1 MSAIDP
7 EETRRHV
14 TERLADWDD
23 EDVAVREETALHPL
37 HVTVSSKH
45 PDTYYTQWIDLT
57 EQGTV
62 ELPAPD
68 DGFTSVGAKGRAAG
82 TATST
87 EEAVN
92 LVVREVANAV
102 SVLKKLRAQH
112 LQWDRPGTQ
121 PPVGDDALTE
131 ACTLWQGG
139 RDVGSSPVRAA
150 ARVLSG
156 VRHYFHADFI
166 TAYNEQARTTQEVL
180 AAGITLLRAVNAA
193 PHRDAGAWAASVGLP
208 AGGFAGRGISS
219 KPAED
224 PQIEKR
230 LATGQIEMPLW
241 GVSLSPEVAAGF
253 GTRFLFEL
261 VGDFPAV
268 PAGKH
273 SWIKQF
279 EQELV
284 TGGRYRVLSQEECDG
299 TTRVR
304 LQWFGASGDRVG
316 SDPLL
321 LAVLAAVPGVVH
333 SSLKRS
339 AGKDVLELR
348 LGREDW
354 ATVTRTPGSETVKVV
369 RYWAWDSDWDARGD
383 DEYSQWAA
391 MRAASRTTMVP
402 ADVESIVTAA
412 LTGKGDCSTHRT
424 PR

>member
-1 MSAIDP
+1 MNAIDFD
-7 EETRRHV
+7 EVHRQV
-14 TERLADWDD
+14 TERVAEWND
-23 EDVAVREETALHPL
+23 EDVAVRVEQGLHPL
-37 HVTVSSKH
+37 HVTISSKH
-45 PDTYYTQWIDLT
+45 PSTFYNQWIDLADD
-57 EQGTV
+57 GTV
-62 ELPAPD
+62 HLPAPD
-68 DGFTSVGAKGRAAG
+68 DGFTSVGAKGTTAG
-82 TATST
+82 TATGA
-87 EEAVN
+87 EEAVE
-92 LVVREVANAV
+92 LVVSEVAKAV
-102 SVLKKLRAQH
+102 SVLKKLQAQH

-121 PPVGDDALTE
+121 ALVGDDALIE

-156 VRHYFHADFI
+156 VRHYFRADFI
-166 TAYNEQARTTQEVL
+166 DDYNREARKSPDVL
-180 AAGITLLRAVNAA
+180 AAGIALLRAVNAA
-193 PHRDAGAWAASVGLP
+193 PHRDADAWAASVGLP
-208 AGGFAGRGISS
+208 AGGFAGRGIKS
-219 KPAED
+219 KPDED

-268 PAGKH
+268 PAWKH
-273 SWIKQF
+273 SGIKDF

-284 TGGRYRVLSQEECDG
+284 TGGRYRVLSQEERDG
-299 TTRVR
+299 TTHVR
-304 LQWFGASGDRVG
+304 LEWFGASGDKIG

-321 LAVLAAVPGVVH
+321 LAVLGAVPGVVH

-339 AGKDVLELR
+339 AGEEVLELR

-354 ATVTRTPGSETVKVV
+354 ATVTRTPGSETVGVV

-391 MRAASRTTMVP
+391 MRKASRTTTVP
-402 ADVESIVTAA
+402 ADLDSVVAA
-412 LTGKGDCSTHRT
+412 VLRGKENE
-424 PR
+424 